1 MFFDMEKYVFFKRV
15 FNTLN
20 IEITQMLKKFPSD
33 KINGTEMSS
42 FLFRELQ
49 LTTVLLLVCDSY
61 LSWSTRFVPLKLFV
75 EFLISIPFRFY

>member
-20 IEITQMLKKFPSD
+20 IEITQMLKKFPLD
-33 KINGTEMSS
+33 KINGTKMSS